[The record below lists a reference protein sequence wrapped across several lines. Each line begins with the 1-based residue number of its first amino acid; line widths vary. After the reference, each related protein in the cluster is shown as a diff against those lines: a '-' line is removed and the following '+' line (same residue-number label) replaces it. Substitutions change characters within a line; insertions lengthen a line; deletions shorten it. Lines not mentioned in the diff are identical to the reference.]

1 MISRA
6 TMNLKPAVI
15 ELDVGAASKCPL
27 WVKRRQLQPNGT
39 SALPSKADSCSA
51 LGHVSFGPKADILSA
66 YNGVDRHVETAMEQF
81 GSGLVAGISV
91 PNTPIIADALDY
103 AQRLSEP
110 YLFNHAVRSWL
121 FAISIARA
129 KNIEYDSEVVA
140 IGTILHDIGLT
151 DGVTGPKRFEVN
163 GADAARAFVA
173 ERGLSDRRAQVI
185 WDLVALNST
194 PSIALY
200 KEPEV
205 AVGTMGIGLDWGGF
219 GVSAIPTSQMA
230 DIVKAFPRLKMKE
243 KFAQACCHVIQKRP
257 ETSSDNFL
265 RDFGERFVP
274 GYKVVSAVDLLM
286 NAPFEE

>member
-1 MISRA
+1 M
-6 TMNLKPAVI
+6 KP
-15 ELDVGAASKCPL
+15 
-27 WVKRRQLQPNGT
+27 
-39 SALPSKADSCSA
+39 
-51 LGHVSFGPKADILSA
+51 
-66 YNGVDRHVETAMEQF
+66 F

-129 KNIEYDSEVVA
+129 KNIDYDPEVVA

-151 DGVTGPKRFEVN
+151 DSVTGPKRFEVN

-173 ERGLSDRRAQVI
+173 ERGLSDRRAQLI

-194 PSIALY
+194 VSIALY

-219 GVSAIPTSQMA
+219 GIGAIPKSEMA
-230 DIVKAFPRLKMKE
+230 DILNAFPRLKMKE
-243 KFAQACCHVIQKRP
+243 KFSQACCHVIQKRP